1 VIVTGTAGEATEG
14 LLNDVRKAV
23 AQIAGPYDNIL
34 VKSSV
39 TVPQD
44 IAVTVTVSNAP
55 DNSQIENRVRTI
67 LTGLLAVRKGCR
79 LHELTCSD
87 INLAIRSGCDTATNP
102 GYEVIIKAKRNP
114 QKRIFRSRN
123 SVFLNSREVTMETKN
138 LTTLMTIIETGSFQR
153 AATQL
158 NYAPSTVTAQIK
170 QLEDEFSL
178 KLFER
183 VGRRME
189 LTQAGKDIL
198 PFVESILQ
206 NIEQISNYK
215 KDLSDITGTLRL
227 VAPDSIFIYIMQ
239 PVIKAILHDAPNIR
253 LIINSLPSDDINQAI
268 VNGYADIGV
277 DCDKGNFPDTVMHP
291 ASKPFQACLIGSAF
305 INPRELDFI
314 SPHQKKS
321 VGMIYNEPNA
331 NYQKEITAYLAKKD
345 IILTPDTKL
354 QSIEAVKRSVMNNL
368 GIAYVP
374 RFSVEEELKNGSLL
388 Q

>member
-1 VIVTGTAGEATEG
+1 MIVTGTAGEATEG

-114 QKRIFRSRN
+114 KKRIFRSRN

-345 IILTPDTKL
+345 IILTPDMKL
-354 QSIEAVKRSVMNNL
+354 QSI
-368 GIAYVP
+368 
-374 RFSVEEELKNGSLL
+374 
-388 Q
+388 